1 MILDGQKVSEYF
13 QNLLIPRIEILK
25 KKNVFPSL
33 AVILANNSIESKTY
47 VSMKQKTCEKLG
59 IQFKLYHCY
68 DSSEVELLSL
78 IDELNRSINVH
89 AILVQLPLPEKID
102 KNKILSTISPTKD
115 VDGLCPLNS
124 GKLFQNNNIQFIP
137 CTPRGCIDLIDYY
150 KINIKGK
157 HAVIVGSSNLVGL
170 PLSICLLYRGAT
182 VTICNINTVNTKKH
196 VQEADL
202 IFSCCGVPHLIK
214 EDWIKEGSI
223 IIDIGINK
231 VDDLSNKKGYRLIGD
246 VDFENVK
253 HKVSY
258 ITPVPGGIGPMT
270 ICALM
275 KQIIEACER
284 NTMNKI

>member
-1 MILDGQKVSEYF
+1 LLREKNIPHTIL
-13 QNLLIPRIEILK
+13 N
-25 KKNVFPSL
+25 
-33 AVILANNSIESKTY
+33 A
-47 VSMKQKTCEKLG
+47 
-59 IQFKLYHCY
+59 
-68 DSSEVELLSL
+68 
-78 IDELNRSINVH
+78 
-89 AILVQLPLPEKID
+89 
-102 KNKILSTISPTKD
+102 
-115 VDGLCPLNS
+115 
-124 GKLFQNNNIQFIP
+124 
-137 CTPRGCIDLIDYY
+137 
-150 KINIKGK
+150 
-157 HAVIVGSSNLVGL
+157 
-170 PLSICLLYRGAT
+170 
-182 VTICNINTVNTKKH
+182 KKH